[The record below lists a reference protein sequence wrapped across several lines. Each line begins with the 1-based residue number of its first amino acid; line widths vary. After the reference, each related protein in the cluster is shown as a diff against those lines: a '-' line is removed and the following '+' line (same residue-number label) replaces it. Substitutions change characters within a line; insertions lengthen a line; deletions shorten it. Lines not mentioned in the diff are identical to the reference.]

1 MLAWRILQQERGD
14 SDGIHPYIGI
24 PQSYFIG
31 TEVIYEF
38 RLMNGLDHF
47 MNQKYYYPQKM
58 GRLILQGMDEVIS
71 ANGVASV
78 LRLGSLDGFIGN
90 YPPAGSER
98 NFSFETVSELQ
109 TLLEKNYGPRGGRG
123 VALRVGRACFKS
135 GLKEYGS
142 MLGLTEMAFRLLSL
156 PTKLHTGANAFAG
169 LFNSHTDQ
177 KVRVEEKDNKIF
189 WHIERCPLCW
199 GRTTD
204 EPVCHLAVGLLQES
218 LYWLS
223 GGKVFDV
230 KETTCIAQ
238 GDSTCTI
245 MIDPTPFS

>member
-1 MLAWRILQQERGD
+1 MSIE
-14 SDGIHPYIGI
+14 S
-24 PQSYFIG
+24 F
-31 TEVIYEF
+31 F
-38 RLMNGLDHF
+38 
-47 MNQKYYYPQKM
+47 YPQKM
-58 GRLILQGMDEVIS
+58 GRIILIGMEEVM
-71 ANGVASV
+71 GVHGVDAI
-78 LRLGSLDGFIGN
+78 LRLASLEKFIQN
-90 YPPAGSER
+90 YPSASAER
-98 NFSFETVSELQ
+98 DFPFETVSLLQ
-109 TLLEKNYGPRGGRG
+109 STLEQAYGPRGGRG
-123 VALRVGRACFKS
+123 LALRVGRACFTY

-156 PTKLHTGANAFAG
+156 PTKLSSGTKTFAD
-169 LFNSHTDQ
+169 LFNKHTDQ
-177 KVRVEEKDNKIF
+177 KVRVEEKENKIF

-230 KETTCIAQ
+230 KEITCIAQ
-238 GDSTCTI
+238 GDATCTI